1 MKTADISGTYGF
13 HWNAQTVGAWSQ
25 LTAAGAVVLAALLRV
40 TLEAAVEA
48 VLPELGEPGVPGVV
62 LRSQLQVVVVEPL
75 DVGRLELDGDAA
87 GRLPH
92 VAVRHVVA
100 VGPAVTEEL
109 QKPQSQLTSH
119 FGKLCFLAHDFHFL

>member
-1 MKTADISGTYGF
+1 METVSF
-13 HWNAQTVGAWSQ
+13 HWNVQLVGAWPE
-25 LTAAGAVVLAALLRV
+25 LTATGAVVLAALLRV

-62 LRSQLQVVVVEPL
+62 LRPQLQVVVVEPL

-87 GRLPH
+87 GRFPH

-100 VGPAVTEEL
+100 VGPAVTAKTEEL
-109 QKPQSQLTSH
+109 QEPRSPRTSR
-119 FGKLCFLAHDFHFL
+119 FGKLCFFGT